1 MSLLTVG
8 LTGGIAC
15 GKSVVAGLLREM
27 GCIIHSAD
35 RESREVLAPGTP
47 AAAAVAEKFGPAVAL
62 ADGSLDRAA
71 LGRLVFSDPAARA
84 WLNALV
90 HPLVMDRL
98 RECVKGLERDG
109 RSGIFV
115 SEAALTIEAGF
126 APFFD
131 RLVVVWCPRK
141 LQLRRLRS
149 RDGLPPAEAERR
161 LRAQMP
167 AAEKKKRAHYVIDTS
182 GTLEETVER
191 TERVYAELVRDWE
204 RKTALEKRARGARG

>member
-1 MSLLTVG
+1 VSVLTVA

-15 GKSVVAGLLREM
+15 GKSVVASLLRDM
-27 GCIIHSAD
+27 GCLVHSAD
-35 RESREVLAPGTP
+35 LTAREILGPGTP
-47 AAAAVAEKFGPAVAL
+47 AAAAVAEKIGPSVRL

-71 LGRLVFSDPAARA
+71 LGRRVFSDGEARA

-98 RECVKGLERDG
+98 RATIEGLEREG
-109 RSGIFV
+109 WNGIFV

-131 RLVVVWCPRK
+131 RLVVAWCPEDV
-141 LQLRRLRS
+141 QVRRLRE
-149 RDGLPPAEAERR
+149 RDGLELAEAERR
-161 LRAQMP
+161 LKAQLP
-167 AAEKKKRAHYVIDTS
+167 AEEKKKHAHYVIDTT
-182 GTLEETVER
+182 GTLKETVER

-204 RKTALEKRARGARG
+204 RKTALERSVD